1 MEPELKSRAISSTFF
16 FLLLAA
22 LFTSSSSRSIS
33 LRHAAFRAITAS
45 PAAFAVKPG
54 TLAALGPSL
63 LRLSG
68 QSTKVAFQ
76 QRWNWNSSSNGSEP
90 YGRRSFQQTDRRNE
104 SQREREPLPIKP
116 NETIYVGNLF
126 FEVTAEDLKRDMA
139 KFGTIYSVRIV
150 YDSRG
155 MSRGFAYV
163 QFDSVEAA
171 EAAISEMNM
180 SIYEGRRIVV
190 NYSTRNSAAPRTRA
204 SEPTKTLF
212 IGNLSFEMTDR
223 ELNDLF
229 RDIPNVDDVRVSV
242 DKRTGR
248 PRGFAHADF
257 LDVESAKAAMEILKE
272 KAPYGRPLRLD
283 YSLNTKDMLASQNR
297 GSRSPSSN
305 PDEPFQAETTET
317 ENVTSEP
324 AR

>member
-1 MEPELKSRAISSTFF
+1 MAYGRPGKREEKNMASYDTLHDNEILDGKNMSFHMILERTLSY
-16 FLLLAA
+16 
-22 LFTSSSSRSIS
+22 FT
-33 LRHAAFRAITAS
+33 HAAFRAITAS
-45 PAAFAVKPG
+45 PAAFAIKPG

-90 YGRRSFQQTDRRNE
+90 YDRRSFQQTDRRNE
-104 SQREREPLPIKP
+104 SQKEREPLSIKP

-139 KFGTIYSVRIV
+139 KFGSIYS
-150 YDSRG
+150 
-155 MSRGFAYV
+155 
-163 QFDSVEAA
+163 FDSVEAA

-190 NYSTRNSAAPRTRA
+190 NYSTRNSAAPRTRS

-297 GSRSPSSN
+297 GSRFSSSN
-305 PDEPFQAETTET
+305 PDEPLQAETTET
-317 ENVTSEP
+317 ANVTSEP

>member
-1 MEPELKSRAISSTFF
+1 
-16 FLLLAA
+16 
-22 LFTSSSSRSIS
+22 
-33 LRHAAFRAITAS
+33 
-45 PAAFAVKPG
+45 
-54 TLAALGPSL
+54 
-63 LRLSG
+63 
-68 QSTKVAFQ
+68 
-76 QRWNWNSSSNGSEP
+76 
-90 YGRRSFQQTDRRNE
+90 
-104 SQREREPLPIKP
+104 
-116 NETIYVGNLF
+116 
-126 FEVTAEDLKRDMA
+126 
-139 KFGTIYSVRIV
+139 
-150 YDSRG
+150 
-155 MSRGFAYV
+155 
-163 QFDSVEAA
+163 
-171 EAAISEMNM
+171 M

>member
-1 MEPELKSRAISSTFF
+1 MLVIPYIVQFVPPHPAKANLNISWSR
-16 FLLLAA
+16 
-22 LFTSSSSRSIS
+22 IS
-33 LRHAAFRAITAS
+33 LRHAAFRAISAA
-45 PAAFAVKPG
+45 PAAFAAKPG
-54 TLAALGPSL
+54 TLAALGPSF

-68 QSTKVAFQ
+68 QVPKVAFQ
-76 QRWNWNSSSNGSEP
+76 QRWNWNSSYDDAQP
-90 YGRRSFQQTDRRNE
+90 YGRRNDRQNDRRND
-104 SQREREPLPIKP
+104 SYREREPVAIKP
-116 NETIYVGNLF
+116 NDTIYVGNLF
-126 FEVTAEDLKRDMA
+126 FEVTAEDLKRDLA
-139 KFGTIYSVRIV
+139 KFGTIHSVRIV

-163 QFDSVEAA
+163 QFDSVQAA
-171 EAAISEMNM
+171 ESAISEMNM

-190 NYSTRNSAAPRTRA
+190 NYSARSSAAPKTRA

-229 RDIPNVDDVRVSV
+229 KDIPSVDDVRVSV
-242 DKRTGR
+242 DKRTGK

-283 YSLNTKDMLASQNR
+283 YSLNTKEMMASRSR
-297 GSRSPSSN
+297 GSRFSNSEPEEPVQSEPS
-305 PDEPFQAETTET
+305 ET
-317 ENVTSEP
+317 EAANSET